1 MSPLRVVVVDD
12 EPPARQRLE
21 DLLSGHEDVQLA
33 GSFGDPH
40 RAVQTLLTE
49 PVDLVFLDVQM
60 PGLTGLDVVRLVGP
74 ERMPATVFVTAYDRY
89 ALQAFDLAALDYLL
103 KPFDDERFEQALARA
118 RERLRL
124 REVDDLTRRLRALLD
139 PSGPTLPAA
148 PMEREIRHLER
159 IAVEVKGQRLLIP
172 AEQIDYIAA
181 DGPYAEI
188 HTSGKTY
195 LLRERMHVLER
206 DLDPRHFVRIH
217 RSTIVNVERIA
228 ALEPLFRGDHVVR
241 LRDGTRL
248 KLSRER
254 REELARR
261 LGIPI

>member
-1 MSPLRVVVVDD
+1 MSPLRVLVVDD

-21 DLLSGHEDVQLA
+21 DLLASADDVELA
-33 GSFGDPH
+33 GSLGDPH
-40 RAVQTLLTE
+40 RAVQALLTE

-89 ALQAFDLAALDYLL
+89 ALRAFELAALDYLL

-124 REVDDLTRRLRALLD
+124 RELDDLTRRLRVLLD
-139 PSGPTLPAA
+139 PAAPAA
-148 PMEREIRHLER
+148 PAPPQEKAARYLER
-159 IAVEVKGQRLLIP
+159 IAVEVKGQRLLVP
-172 AEQIDYIAA
+172 VEQIDYIAA
-181 DGPYAEI
+181 EGPYAEI
-188 HTSGKTY
+188 HVGGKTH
-195 LLRERMHVLER
+195 LLRERMHVLEQ
-206 DLDPRHFVRIH
+206 DLDPQRFCRIH

-228 ALEPLFRGDHVVR
+228 ALEPLFRGDHVVK

-261 LGIPI
+261 LGISI